1 MSRGED
7 GLEHGWD
14 RADESEWAKVP
25 EPRTARSFR
34 PEDITEPELPAI
46 RVWVVVVCVALIA
59 SGVAVAVAYRIPGTV
74 NGADLLGL
82 ILVVTGVL
90 RIVREVRR

>member
-34 PEDITEPELPAI
+34 PEDITEPELPAV
-46 RVWVVVVCVALIA
+46 RPWVIALGVLLLVAGGVV
-59 SGVAVAVAYRIPGTV
+59 GVLGSVPGAA
-74 NGADLLGL
+74 NGATLLGL
-82 ILVVTGVL
+82 ILGAAGLMVAM
-90 RIVREVRR
+90 REIRR

>member
-14 RADESEWAKVP
+14 RADGYEWA
-25 EPRTARSFR
+25 PRTARSFV
-34 PEDITEPELPAI
+34 PVEALEEPEVPAV
-46 RVWVVVVCVALIA
+46 RVWSVVVAVVLVAL
-59 SGVAVAVAYRIPGTV
+59 GVAVAIAWRVPGTV
-74 NGADLLGL
+74 NGADLLGV
-82 ILVVTGVL
+82 ILVVTGIV